1 MILHKDMK
9 IEIHAIDWIIGTS
22 DSKTQ
27 FRVMDRISLAK
38 PRTMELS
45 SKLKLVFTH
54 YT

>member
-1 MILHKDMK
+1 MK
-9 IEIHAIDWIIGTS
+9 IEIHALDRIIGTS

-38 PRTMELS
+38 PKTMELS
-45 SKLKLVFTH
+45 SKLKLVLTH